1 MVFTLQGRTREQIRV
16 AIGDNLGAVFV
27 GTATGD
33 NAGGDDTTSL
43 LDTALRGS
51 NDEFN
56 GRYVR
61 LTSGTNDGENFR
73 VDDYASSTSDI
84 TLVPA
89 ATAAISAGDTYELW
103 EEPYNPQNIDRFI
116 QAALVAASN
125 RVYDPEE
132 DISLYADKNTARF
145 DIPSKFAMLTDVY
158 RRSGVTARAIHSC
171 SATFDETTD
180 TAFAQSLDTQDR
192 KMGTSSLKLVVDSGV
207 SAGDFVT
214 DSFTA
219 IDLSK
224 YTHVEGWFKATTTLA
239 AADFVLRLDNGTV
252 TGDSNDKEV
261 ISLPATTAADTWTYF
276 RVALANPES
285 DTAIASIG
293 LEYNANHA
301 ANTVWFDDIKATVSN
316 TEVWE
321 RIPSHLWKIDA
332 QARDLILND
341 DGRAF
346 AGYSLL
352 KLVGGDKPAVIAA
365 DATSNEIDDEYVISD
380 ATSRALMGYSGG
392 SFTDSEERR
401 NLAAF
406 WRGHAEKRW
415 RAMPMLVNV
424 RKIS

>member
-27 GTATGD
+27 GTATG
-33 NAGGDDTTSL
+33 GGDTTSL

-73 VDDYASSTSDI
+73 VDDYVASTSDI

-89 ATAAISAGDTYELW
+89 ATASISSGDTYELW
-103 EEPYNPQNIDRFI
+103 EEPYDPKVIDRFI
-116 QAALVAASN
+116 QAAIVAASD

-132 DISLYADKNTARF
+132 DISLFADKNTARF

-158 RRSGVTARAIHSC
+158 RRSGVTARTIHSC
-171 SATFDETTD
+171 SRDFDETND
-180 TAFAQSLDTQDR
+180 AQMVDSLDTQD
-192 KMGTSSLKLVVDSGV
+192 KKTGTASLKIATT
-207 SAGDFVT
+207 AGNGSFIS
-214 DSFTA
+214 DSFT
-219 IDLSK
+219 
-224 YTHVEGWFKATTTLA
+224 
-239 AADFVLRLDNGTV
+239 
-252 TGDSNDKEV
+252 
-261 ISLPATTAADTWTYF
+261 ATTAADTWTYF

-293 LEYNANHA
+293 LEYNANSGT
-301 ANTVWFDDIKATVSN
+301 NTVWFDDIKATVSG

-332 QARDLILND
+332 QARDLIFT
-341 DGRAF
+341 DGGRSF
-346 AGYSLL
+346 AGNSLL

-365 DATSNEIDDEYVISD
+365 DSTSNEIDDEYVIAD

-392 SFTDSEERR
+392 SFTDAEERR

-424 RKIS
+424 RKVS

>member
-1 MVFTLQGRTREQIRV
+1 MVTIQGRTRQQLRV
-16 AIGDNLGAVFV
+16 AVGYNLQGMRFHIGTITDSGSGSN
-27 GTATGD
+27 
-33 NAGGDDTTSL
+33 TTDFD
-43 LDTALRGS
+43 DTALRGS
-51 NDEFN
+51 NDN
-56 GRYVR
+56 HNDKWLV
-61 LTSGTNDGENFR
+61 LTSGSNDGVITR
-73 VDDYASSTSDI
+73 VSDYDGTNKRI
-84 TLVPA
+84 TVSPA
-89 ATAAISAGDTYELW
+89 ASANFASNDTYEMW
-103 EEPYNPQNIDRFI
+103 EEQYPPALIHEFLNQGLIDVTGRW
-116 QAALVAASN
+116 
-125 RVYDPEE
+125 YDPEE
-132 DISLYADKNTARF
+132 DISLHADGYTTRF
-145 DIPSKFAMLTDVY
+145 DIPSEFSMINGVEY
-158 RRSGVTARAIHSC
+158 RKSVVARGIHMC
-171 SATFDETTD
+171 SRDFDETND
-180 TAFAQSLDTQDR
+180 AQMVDSLDTQD
-192 KMGTSSLKLVVDSGV
+192 KKTGTASLKIATT
-207 SAGDFVT
+207 AGNGSFIS

-239 AADFVLRLDNGTV
+239 AADFVLRLDDGTV

-285 DTAIASIG
+285 DTAIVSIG

-301 ANTVWFDDIKATVSN
+301 ANTVWFDDIKATVSG

-332 QARDLILND
+332 QARDLIFT
-341 DGRAF
+341 DGGRSF
-346 AGYSLL
+346 AGNSLL

-365 DATSNEIDDEYVISD
+365 DSTSNEIDDEYVIAD

-392 SFTDSEERR
+392 SFTDAEERR

-424 RKIS
+424 RKVS

>member
-1 MVFTLQGRTREQIRV
+1 VVFTLQGRTREQIRV

-27 GTATGD
+27 GTATG
-33 NAGGDDTTSL
+33 GGDTTSL

-73 VDDYASSTSDI
+73 VDDYVASTSDI

-89 ATAAISAGDTYELW
+89 ATASISSGDTYELW
-103 EEPYNPQNIDRFI
+103 EEPYDPKVIDRFI
-116 QAALVAASN
+116 QAAIVAASD

-132 DISLYADKNTARF
+132 DISLFADKNTARF

-158 RRSGVTARAIHSC
+158 RRSGVTARTIHSC
-171 SATFDETTD
+171 SRDFDETND
-180 TAFAQSLDTQDR
+180 AQMVDSLDTQD
-192 KMGTSSLKLVVDSGV
+192 KKTGTASLKIATT
-207 SAGDFVT
+207 AGNGSFIS

-239 AADFVLRLDNGTV
+239 AADFVLRLDDGTV

-293 LEYNANHA
+293 LEYNANSGT
-301 ANTVWFDDIKATVSN
+301 NTVWFDDIKATVSG

-332 QARDLILND
+332 QARDLIFT
-341 DGRAF
+341 DGGRSF
-346 AGYSLL
+346 AGNSLL

-365 DATSNEIDDEYVISD
+365 DSTSNEIDDEYVIAD

-392 SFTDSEERR
+392 SFTDAEERR

-424 RKIS
+424 RKVS